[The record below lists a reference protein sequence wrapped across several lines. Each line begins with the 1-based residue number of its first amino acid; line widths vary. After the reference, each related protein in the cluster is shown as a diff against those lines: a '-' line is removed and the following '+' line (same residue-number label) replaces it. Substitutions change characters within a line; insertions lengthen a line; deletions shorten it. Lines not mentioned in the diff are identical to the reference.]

1 MAQFLISAFADEA
14 ASDLNGQIAAL
25 KRNGIRCIEPRN
37 IGGGIL
43 KKSEEQLEEIA
54 AQLKENGIT
63 VPSLGS
69 PIGKYPIDDDF
80 EVHLAEFRHALRAC
94 QILGAKNMR
103 IFSFFVPQERLEECR
118 EEVFRRMKVLLEL
131 AEEAGVTLC
140 HENESKIYGQNPKE
154 VADLLTNLPGL
165 RGIFDAA
172 NYVRQGYDPM
182 AGFGAT
188 KGSLEYIHIKDA
200 IAENRAH
207 VPAGMGD
214 GHYEDILKLVDEMTD
229 KTITLTVEP
238 HLFDFAIYKAIDAQ
252 KMDTALTFEN
262 SDQSF
267 DCAVS
272 SIKKLLTKIGFTEG
286 EDKIWRK

>member
-1 MAQFLISAFADEA
+1 MAQFIISAFADEA
-14 ASDLNGQIAAL
+14 SDLLDGQIAAL
-25 KRNGIRCIEPRN
+25 KRNGLRLIEPRSIEGN
-37 IGGGIL
+37 VIKKTDEELYAIRAALDEAGI
-43 KKSEEQLEEIA
+43 S
-54 AQLKENGIT
+54 
-63 VPSLGS
+63 VYSLGS
-69 PIGKYPIDDDF
+69 PCGKFDIKEDF
-80 EVHLAEFRHALRAC
+80 EIHLKDFRRALTAC
-94 QILGAKNMR
+94 RILGAERMR
-103 IFSFFVPQERLEECR
+103 MFSFFVTPDELDTYRDEVIRRLKIMLEE
-118 EEVFRRMKVLLEL
+118 
-131 AEEAGVTLC
+131 AAAAGVTLC
-140 HENESKIYGQNPKE
+140 HENEHKIYGEAPE
-154 VADLLTNLPGL
+154 RVCDILTELPEL

-252 KMDTALTFEN
+252 KMDTALKFEN

-272 SIKKLLTKIGFTEG
+272 SLKKLLTKIGFTEG